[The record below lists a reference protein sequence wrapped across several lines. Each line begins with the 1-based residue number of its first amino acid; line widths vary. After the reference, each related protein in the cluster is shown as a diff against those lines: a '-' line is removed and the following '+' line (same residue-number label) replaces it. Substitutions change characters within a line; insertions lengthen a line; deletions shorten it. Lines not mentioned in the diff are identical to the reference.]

1 MKTTDFAKY
10 MADFLSVYLVN
21 EKGVSPNTVKGYRD
35 TFVQFIDYTSS
46 VRGIK
51 LEKLTLSVLNKEL
64 VSDFLNWLQQ
74 ERHCSA
80 STRNARLAAIHSYIK
95 YVQYHHPDNLYEF
108 QRILS
113 IKSKKHEK
121 GHLNYLS
128 LEAIKLLPDNSNIVR
143 CRMCICL
150 NLTML
155 LLSGRGAKYGKS
167 RFFRNR

>member
-74 ERHCSA
+74 
-80 STRNARLAAIHSYIK
+80 
-95 YVQYHHPDNLYEF
+95 
-108 QRILS
+108 
-113 IKSKKHEK
+113 
-121 GHLNYLS
+121 
-128 LEAIKLLPDNSNIVR
+128 
-143 CRMCICL
+143 
-150 NLTML
+150 
-155 LLSGRGAKYGKS
+155 
-167 RFFRNR
+167 